1 MERLKQILIKMA
13 KFTINGNE
21 INIPDGANVS
31 ITKDGVTINGKD
43 VTPSKYH
50 EQKEI
55 HVYIDTGVKI
65 NTLNTGGGNVEA
77 HDVIGSI
84 NSGGG
89 NIKCGEVGG
98 SLNSGGGNVDC
109 GNVGGSLNS
118 DGGDVNCGT
127 VKGSTRTGGG
137 NLRITQNK
145 GNINIS

>member
-1 MERLKQILIKMA
+1 MPKIV
-13 KFTINGNE
+13 INGNIIDAPE
-21 INIPDGANVS
+21 GANVS

-50 EQKEI
+50 DQKEI
-55 HVYIDTGVKI
+55 RVYIDAGVKI
-65 NTLNTGGGNVEA
+65 NTLNTGGGRVEA
-77 HDVIGSI
+77 YDVIGSI

-98 SLNSGGGNVDC
+98 SLNSGGGNVEC

-127 VKGSTRTGGG
+127 VNGSTRTGGG

-145 GNINIS
+145 GNIDIS

>member
-1 MERLKQILIKMA
+1 MPKIV
-13 KFTINGNE
+13 INGNTIDVPE
-21 INIPDGANVS
+21 GANVS

-55 HVYIDTGVKI
+55 HVYIDAGVRI
-65 NTLNTGGGNVEA
+65 NTLNTGGGRVEA

-89 NIKCGEVGG
+89 NIKCGGVGG
-98 SLNSGGGNVDC
+98 SLTSDGGNVDC

-118 DGGDVNCGT
+118 GGGNVNCGT
-127 VKGSTRTGGG
+127 VRGSTRTGGG
-137 NLRITQNK
+137 DLQITQNK
-145 GNINIS
+145 GDINIS